1 MPRRTFQHK
10 IGYQTDTRNRH
21 IRRYHQ
27 PSSIAPHAYPTQPSS
42 PIRQGTQGIQG
53 TQGTQGA
60 QGTQGIQGRQGTQTH
75 SNTGNSSLKAVR
87 QISGNTWLT
96 GHYYE

>member
-10 IGYQTDTRNRH
+10 IDYQTDTRNRH
-21 IRRYHQ
+21 IRRYHH

-42 PIRQGTQGIQG
+42 PIRQGTQG

-87 QISGNTWLT
+87 QISGNTWRT